1 MSVAMPLYADL
12 DPNSAF
18 REIQDTDGVHVQ
30 KSVTLTGNG
39 AGQKENL
46 FQLTGTCQVKMIFGF
61 CTEATNSTTLSNFK
75 WELWD
80 SNAATDITG
89 VVNASGAIVGAL
101 VYKEALLAGAAI
113 FANPTIGRIVEPAGN
128 KKTFEPF
135 IAMQKIGANTYIRLS
150 YTGDGS
156 SDTDWTFEIH
166 YVPFQDEALLVA
178 V

>member
-1 MSVAMPLYADL
+1 MSAAMPAYSTL

-18 REIQDTDGVHVQ
+18 REIQDIDGIHVQ

-39 AGQKENL
+39 ASTENL
-46 FQLTGTCQVKMIFGF
+46 FQVTGTCQVKMLFGF
-61 CTEATNSTTLSNFK
+61 CTEATDSTTLSNFK

-80 SNAATDITG
+80 STAATNITG
-89 VVNASGAIVGAL
+89 TVNASGAVAGAL
-101 VYKEALLAGAAI
+101 VYKEALLVGAAV
-113 FANPTIGRIVEPAGN
+113 FANPTTGLVVEPAAN

-135 IAMQKIGANTYIRLS
+135 IAMQKTGANTYIRLS
-150 YTGDGS
+150 YTGDAT

-166 YVPFQDEALLVA
+166 YVPFQDTALIVA